1 MREFLGA
8 CPRSAANMSDRL
20 RVPPNHPNS
29 ARDSSFSIVHSLHH
43 RGEGVLVCSDHFISG
58 KMPLDRDS
66 SEFVPSISPRKR
78 RIKKPQRN
86 ADFVPSVSRR
96 DKKNKQCKTNG
107 APNKRKKLASH
118 NPEATNNS
126 STTLLGK
133 MSLDHDSPD
142 YVPSVSLFPKDK
154 KKTDGAPNKRKKLA
168 SHNPE
173 ATNNSSTT
181 LLAGEDIEFE
191 WPDLVDLSIQHRQ
204 LQDAYTELQAEVD
217 ALSARNARLKEDFHR
232 VLPRFSYASVKGD
245 DEQLL
250 FLTGVRTPVFDWL
263 VAQVADKIE
272 VLPELTSRN
281 HLTMVLMKLKL
292 GLCDVDLAY
301 RFGIRE
307 SSVTRMCQTWLPA
320 LAATLKP
327 IVAWPSTQ
335 TVSTSRPGFF
345 TGKFRRCRCIVD
357 CPEFVVARI
366 GEDKDK
372 HESTVKYFAS
382 VTPAG
387 AVSFLSSGY
396 SSLTPERRI
405 IKESGFV
412 RLLDPQDDIMANR
425 QIPIRDELASLQA
438 ALHIPDPNNGKQ
450 TQKGASG
457 KRLCQV
463 WTHVKKVIGWW
474 KEFNM
479 LQKVIQEPYADL
491 LDEVLIVCAVLTN
504 VNVSLAPKG
513 GDQP

>member
-96 DKKNKQCKTNG
+96 DKKNKQCKTN
-107 APNKRKKLASH
+107 
-118 NPEATNNS
+118 
-126 STTLLGK
+126 
-133 MSLDHDSPD
+133 
-142 YVPSVSLFPKDK
+142 
-154 KKTDGAPNKRKKLA
+154 GAPNKRKKLA